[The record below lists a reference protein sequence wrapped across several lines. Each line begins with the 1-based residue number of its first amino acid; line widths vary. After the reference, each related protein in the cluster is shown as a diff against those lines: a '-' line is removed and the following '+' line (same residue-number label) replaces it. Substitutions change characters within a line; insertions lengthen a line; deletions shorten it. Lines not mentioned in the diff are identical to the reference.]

1 MRMISRYTRK
11 PVPPDALE
19 IHGLAKNALEHH
31 PLPEP
36 RDDIYPAT
44 AATESYE
51 EFLRESE
58 ILKESNY
65 PDITAADNGSSWSA
79 SQSYTGTSTEDSS
92 VFSWGYDEFDKAAT
106 RQVQQM
112 FRHIDELLYEQKES
126 VHVEGLQVEC
136 QQWTS
141 SFPHLRI
148 LGKQVVIPTDEG
160 FGWYSSSPSSSLGS
174 LDVSPVQERDSSE
187 FSILGK
193 KIPLWVTPIHKDAD
207 ISKPPTVCSVE
218 SEEGEDGV
226 IVSEGIMEEYLAF
239 DCRDV
244 EEELHERK
252 MGLSSDRQKLGFPPI
267 SPCYCMK
274 DAVLT
279 YVFDDVWSEVLG
291 SVEELICRH
300 WEGSV
305 SGNDDEKNVITAET
319 MRMDPGS
326 PFLQFEP
333 LPLVLPRVPQAK
345 MPSITSN
352 LCPQPRCS
360 RKTKKRRKSPQ
371 INVSQGSSGGPQQNL
386 NGLMVI
392 HGMHLQQR
400 NLPLIDKI
408 LDLDDKPLLR
418 PGSSSILSTRTRPN
432 RTLELSTSSLSYSA
446 HSARRRNPPPRTL
459 HPINTNH
466 SRSGTPRSMDEVIRG
481 TRLPTA
487 HDQLFS
493 PSLMPLSRNN
503 LLPPISTADVVEHL
517 NTVGSQR
524 QTDPRGNSSRAQ
536 SAMEDEINHQQP
548 QERLF
553 LPDHFSRPNTT
564 HAFWPDPQ
572 YRRSCT
578 VIDYANQTRTS
589 RGSAG
594 TGTCNILTEII
605 IMAVMWGICCFHIT
619 SLKLY
624 LQHEQKTPINK
635 FILYLIYS
643 SDLLLY
649 KVSQIWGLCGFS
661 SCHM

>member
-19 IHGLAKNALEHH
+19 IHGLVKHALEHH

-36 RDDIYPAT
+36 LDDIYTAT
-44 AATESYE
+44 PATESYE

-58 ILKESNY
+58 TLKESNY

-126 VHVEGLQVEC
+126 VHVEGLQEEC

-174 LDVSPVQERDSSE
+174 VDVSPVQERDYSE
-187 FSILGK
+187 
-193 KIPLWVTPIHKDAD
+193 
-207 ISKPPTVCSVE
+207 
-218 SEEGEDGV
+218 
-226 IVSEGIMEEYLAF
+226 
-239 DCRDV
+239 

-305 SGNDDEKNVITAET
+305 SDDEKKVITVET

-352 LCPQPRCS
+352 LCPQPRGS

-386 NGLMVI
+386 NGLMMI
-392 HGMHLQQR
+392 HGIHLQQR

-408 LDLDDKPLLR
+408 LDLDDKSLLR

-487 HDQLFS
+487 HDQLLS

-517 NTVGSQR
+517 NTVRSQR
-524 QTDPRGNSSRAQ
+524 QTEARGNSSRAQ

-578 VIDYANQTRTS
+578 VIDYANQPRTS

-594 TGTCNILTEII
+594 TVG
-605 IMAVMWGICCFHIT
+605 
-619 SLKLY
+619 
-624 LQHEQKTPINK
+624 LQLHGSVRAHSRGGSVTRSRQ
-635 FILYLIYS
+635 
-643 SDLLLY
+643 
-649 KVSQIWGLCGFS
+649 GL
-661 SCHM
+661 

>member
-1 MRMISRYTRK
+1 MRMISRYRRK

-19 IHGLAKNALEHH
+19 MV
-31 PLPEP
+31 
-36 RDDIYPAT
+36 
-44 AATESYE
+44 
-51 EFLRESE
+51 SE
-58 ILKESNY
+58 TLKESNY
-65 PDITAADNGSSWSA
+65 PDITPADNGSSWSA

-126 VHVEGLQVEC
+126 VHVEGLQEEC

-174 LDVSPVQERDSSE
+174 LDVSAVQERDSSE

-193 KIPLWVTPIHKDAD
+193 KIPLCVTPVHKDVD
-207 ISKPPTVCSVE
+207 FEPPTVCSVE

-226 IVSEGIMEEYLAF
+226 IVSEGTMEEYLAF

-279 YVFDDVWSEVLG
+279 YVFDDVWREVLG

-305 SGNDDEKNVITAET
+305 SDDEKNVITVET
-319 MRMDPGS
+319 MRIDPGS

-392 HGMHLQQR
+392 HGIHLQQR
-400 NLPLIDKI
+400 NLPLIEKI

-418 PGSSSILSTRTRPN
+418 PGSSSILSTRTRLN

-487 HDQLFS
+487 HDQLLS

-503 LLPPISTADVVEHL
+503 LLPPISTADVMEHL
-517 NTVGSQR
+517 NTVRSQR
-524 QTDPRGNSSRAQ
+524 QTEARGNSSRAQ
-536 SAMEDEINHQQP
+536 SAMEDEFNHQQP
-548 QERLF
+548 QERFF

-564 HAFWPDPQ
+564 HAFWPDPH
-572 YRRSCT
+572 YHRSCT
-578 VIDYANQTRTS
+578 VIDYANQPQTS
-589 RGSAG
+589 KGSAG
-594 TGTCNILTEII
+594 TVG
-605 IMAVMWGICCFHIT
+605 
-619 SLKLY
+619 
-624 LQHEQKTPINK
+624 LQLHGSGRAHSRGGSVTRSRQ
-635 FILYLIYS
+635 
-643 SDLLLY
+643 
-649 KVSQIWGLCGFS
+649 GL
-661 SCHM
+661 

>member
-1 MRMISRYTRK
+1 MISRYTRK

-19 IHGLAKNALEHH
+19 IHGLAKHALEHH

-36 RDDIYPAT
+36 LDDIYTAT
-44 AATESYE
+44 PATESYE
-51 EFLRESE
+51 EVLRESE
-58 ILKESNY
+58 TLKESNY
-65 PDITAADNGSSWSA
+65 PDITPADNGSSWSA

-126 VHVEGLQVEC
+126 VHVEGLQEEC

-193 KIPLWVTPIHKDAD
+193 KIPLCVTPVHKDVD
-207 ISKPPTVCSVE
+207 FSKPPTVCSVE

-305 SGNDDEKNVITAET
+305 SDDEKNVITVET

-392 HGMHLQQR
+392 HGIHLQQR
-400 NLPLIDKI
+400 NLPLIEKI
-408 LDLDDKPLLR
+408 
-418 PGSSSILSTRTRPN
+418 
-432 RTLELSTSSLSYSA
+432 
-446 HSARRRNPPPRTL
+446 
-459 HPINTNH
+459 
-466 SRSGTPRSMDEVIRG
+466 
-481 TRLPTA
+481 LPTA
-487 HDQLFS
+487 HDQLLS

-517 NTVGSQR
+517 NTVRSQR
-524 QTDPRGNSSRAQ
+524 QTEARGNSSRAQ

-572 YRRSCT
+572 YHRSCT
-578 VIDYANQTRTS
+578 VIDYANQPRTS

-594 TGTCNILTEII
+594 TVG
-605 IMAVMWGICCFHIT
+605 
-619 SLKLY
+619 
-624 LQHEQKTPINK
+624 LQLHGSGRAHSRGGSVTRSRQ
-635 FILYLIYS
+635 
-643 SDLLLY
+643 
-649 KVSQIWGLCGFS
+649 GL
-661 SCHM
+661 

>member
-1 MRMISRYTRK
+1 MSLI
-11 PVPPDALE
+11 
-19 IHGLAKNALEHH
+19 
-31 PLPEP
+31 
-36 RDDIYPAT
+36 
-44 AATESYE
+44 
-51 EFLRESE
+51 
-58 ILKESNY
+58 
-65 PDITAADNGSSWSA
+65 
-79 SQSYTGTSTEDSS
+79 
-92 VFSWGYDEFDKAAT
+92 FSCFQEFDKAAT
-106 RQVQQM
+106 RQVQEM

-126 VHVEGLQVEC
+126 VHVEGLQEEC

-193 KIPLWVTPIHKDAD
+193 KIPLCVTPVHKDVD
-207 ISKPPTVCSVE
+207 FSKPPTVCSVE

-226 IVSEGIMEEYLAF
+226 IVSEGTTEEYLAF

-279 YVFDDVWSEVLG
+279 YVFDDVWREVLD

-305 SGNDDEKNVITAET
+305 SDDEKNVITVET
-319 MRMDPGS
+319 RRMDPGS

-345 MPSITSN
+345 MPSVTSN

-371 INVSQGSSGGPQQNL
+371 INVSQGSSGSPQQNL

-392 HGMHLQQR
+392 HGIHLQQR
-400 NLPLIDKI
+400 NLPLIEKI

-418 PGSSSILSTRTRPN
+418 PGSSSILSTRTRLN

-487 HDQLFS
+487 HDQLLS

-503 LLPPISTADVVEHL
+503 LLPPISTADVMEHL
-517 NTVGSQR
+517 NTVRSQR
-524 QTDPRGNSSRAQ
+524 QTKARGNSSRAQ

-572 YRRSCT
+572 YHRSCT
-578 VIDYANQTRTS
+578 VIDYANQPWTS

-594 TGTCNILTEII
+594 TVG
-605 IMAVMWGICCFHIT
+605 
-619 SLKLY
+619 
-624 LQHEQKTPINK
+624 LQLHGSGRAHSRGGSVTRSRQ
-635 FILYLIYS
+635 
-643 SDLLLY
+643 
-649 KVSQIWGLCGFS
+649 GL
-661 SCHM
+661 

>member
-19 IHGLAKNALEHH
+19 IHGLVKHALEHH

-36 RDDIYPAT
+36 LDDIYTAT
-44 AATESYE
+44 PATESYE

-58 ILKESNY
+58 TLKESNY

-126 VHVEGLQVEC
+126 VHVEGLQEEC

-174 LDVSPVQERDSSE
+174 VDVSPVQERDYSE

-193 KIPLWVTPIHKDAD
+193 KIPLCVTPVHKDVD
-207 ISKPPTVCSVE
+207 FSKPPTVCSVE

-305 SGNDDEKNVITAET
+305 SDDEKKVITVET

-352 LCPQPRCS
+352 L
-360 RKTKKRRKSPQ
+360 

-386 NGLMVI
+386 NGLMMI
-392 HGMHLQQR
+392 HGIHLQQR

-408 LDLDDKPLLR
+408 LDLDDKSLLR

-487 HDQLFS
+487 HDQLLS

-517 NTVGSQR
+517 NTVRSQR
-524 QTDPRGNSSRAQ
+524 QTEARGNSSRAQ

-578 VIDYANQTRTS
+578 VIDYANQPRTS

-605 IMAVMWGICCFHIT
+605 MGVMWVFAAFISHDLSYICNMNRKP
-619 SLKLY
+619 LL
-624 LQHEQKTPINK
+624 INL
-635 FILYLIYS
+635 FYT
-643 SDLLLY
+643 
-649 KVSQIWGLCGFS
+649 
-661 SCHM
+661 